1 MKKHIAVIAGDGIG
15 PDIISEAVQTL
26 EKVASLY
33 GHEFE
38 FEYLLAGGASID
50 EYGVPLTE
58 ETLERSRSADSVLL
72 GAVGGPKWDKMEGKL
87 RPEKALLGLRSGL
100 GLFCNLRPAL
110 MYKAL
115 EDASPLKSSIIGDGI
130 DIMIVRELTGG
141 IYFGEKTLASDS
153 SWASDLMKYSVE
165 EIDRIARK
173 AFDAAMKRRRK
184 VTSVDKANVLETSR
198 LWRKVVTEVAK
209 DYPEVELNH
218 MYVDNAAMQLVR
230 NPMQFDVIVTEN
242 MFGDILSDEA
252 SMITGSIGMLSSASL
267 GSGRRGM
274 YEPIHG
280 SAPDIAGKD
289 IANPIATIL
298 SAASMLRYSFDMDAE
313 AEAIENAVED
323 VINAGWRTFDIAR
336 DGEGHIG
343 TKEMGEK
350 IREMMK

>member
-1 MKKHIAVIAGDGIG
+1 
-15 PDIISEAVQTL
+15 
-26 EKVASLY
+26 
-33 GHEFE
+33 
-38 FEYLLAGGASID
+38 
-50 EYGVPLTE
+50 
-58 ETLERSRSADSVLL
+58 
-72 GAVGGPKWDKMEGKL
+72 MEGKL

-267 GSGRRGM
+267 GSGGGVCTSPSTALPLISQER
-274 YEPIHG
+274 I
-280 SAPDIAGKD
+280 SQ
-289 IANPIATIL
+289 
-298 SAASMLRYSFDMDAE
+298 
-313 AEAIENAVED
+313 
-323 VINAGWRTFDIAR
+323 
-336 DGEGHIG
+336 
-343 TKEMGEK
+343 
-350 IREMMK
+350 IR

>member
-26 EKVASLY
+26 DKVASLY

-58 ETLERSRSADSVLL
+58 ETLERARRADSVLL

-209 DYPEVELNH
+209 DYPEVELSH

>member
-38 FEYLLAGGASID
+38 LEYLLAGGASID

-58 ETLERSRSADSVLL
+58 ETLERARSADSVLL

-323 VINAGWRTFDIAR
+323 VINAGWRTFDIAK